1 MKGNEII
8 ELILNDLG
16 VKAPTFAKS
25 IGVLYQR
32 VLDIQN
38 GRVKKISYDLAKKII
53 EKYPQYNESWLLSGE
68 GSPYSE
74 EVAEAKPQGIP
85 LVPVSAMAGAL
96 TGELPAVTERECERY
111 TVPKFERADFL
122 ITVAGDSMFPKFHS
136 GDIVACRRVP
146 LGSAQV
152 VRSFPTSARQ
162 RGYSDCS
169 GVRVPFIEK
178 GRRKPPPRHSYRFRS
193 ASHPARKSPIS
204 RMRRAMAVTSVP
216 YRSGTRTSCRAF
228 GSSASKSIST
238 PLSVSVQ
245 RYQPGRPSSMATSY
259 LFSLLFMPQI

>member
-74 EVAEAKPQGIP
+74 EVAEARPQGIP

-111 TVPKFERADFL
+111 TVPRFERADFL
-122 ITVAGDSMFPKFHS
+122 ITVAGDSMSPKFQS

-146 LGSAQV
+146 LGSFFQWHRVYV
-152 VRSFPTSARQ
+152 VDSEQGVLIKRVEH
-162 RGYSDCS
+162 GS
-169 GVRVPFIEK
+169 GEDSVTLVSENRE
-178 GRRKPPPRHSYRFRS
+178 Y
-193 ASHPARKSPIS
+193 SPIELKREEIYS
-204 RMRRAMAVTSVP
+204 LALVVGLIRAE
-216 YRSGTRTSCRAF
+216 
-228 GSSASKSIST
+228 
-238 PLSVSVQ
+238 
-245 RYQPGRPSSMATSY
+245 
-259 LFSLLFMPQI
+259 

>member
-74 EVAEAKPQGIP
+74 EVAEPRPQGIP

-96 TGELPAVTERECERY
+96 TGELPAVTERECEHY
-111 TVPKFERADFL
+111 TVPRFERADFL

-146 LGSAQV
+146 LGSFFQWHRVYV
-152 VRSFPTSARQ
+152 VDSEQGVLIKRVEH
-162 RGYSDCS
+162 GS
-169 GVRVPFIEK
+169 GEDSVTLVSENRD
-178 GRRKPPPRHSYRFRS
+178 Y
-193 ASHPARKSPIS
+193 SPIELKRDEIYS
-204 RMRRAMAVTSVP
+204 LALVVGLIRAE
-216 YRSGTRTSCRAF
+216 
-228 GSSASKSIST
+228 
-238 PLSVSVQ
+238 
-245 RYQPGRPSSMATSY
+245 
-259 LFSLLFMPQI
+259 

>member
-74 EVAEAKPQGIP
+74 EVAEPRPQGIP

-111 TVPKFERADFL
+111 SVPKFERADFL
-122 ITVAGDSMFPKFHS
+122 ITVAGDSMFPKFQS

-146 LGSAQV
+146 LGSFFQWHRVYV
-152 VRSFPTSARQ
+152 VDSEQ
-162 RGYSDCS
+162 
-169 GVRVPFIEK
+169 GVLIKRVEH
-178 GRRKPPPRHSYRFRS
+178 GRDEDSVTLVSENREY
-193 ASHPARKSPIS
+193 SPIELKRDEIYS
-204 RMRRAMAVTSVP
+204 LALVVGLIRAE
-216 YRSGTRTSCRAF
+216 
-228 GSSASKSIST
+228 
-238 PLSVSVQ
+238 
-245 RYQPGRPSSMATSY
+245 
-259 LFSLLFMPQI
+259 

>member
-74 EVAEAKPQGIP
+74 EVAEPRPQGIP

-111 TVPKFERADFL
+111 SVPKFERADFL
-122 ITVAGDSMFPKFHS
+122 ITVAGDSMFPKFQS

-146 LGSAQV
+146 LGSFFQWHRVYV
-152 VRSFPTSARQ
+152 VDSEQ
-162 RGYSDCS
+162 
-169 GVRVPFIEK
+169 GVLIKRVEH
-178 GRRKPPPRHSYRFRS
+178 GRDEDSVTLVSENREY
-193 ASHPARKSPIS
+193 SPIELKREEIYS
-204 RMRRAMAVTSVP
+204 LALVVGLIRAE
-216 YRSGTRTSCRAF
+216 
-228 GSSASKSIST
+228 
-238 PLSVSVQ
+238 
-245 RYQPGRPSSMATSY
+245 
-259 LFSLLFMPQI
+259 